1 MSETN
6 IVVVGLGYVGIPVA
20 TAVSEIENFEV
31 FGLDID
37 QEKITGLREKK
48 DFSMTT
54 DYSVVQQADKIIICL
69 PTPVKDDAEPDL
81 SIIQSSLTEV
91 EKNLKAKTDIIIEST
106 INPGVCDEKIIPL
119 LEKNEKK
126 LGRDFTLSHCPE
138 RINPG
143 DNRWNVTNIP
153 RVLGSKD
160 EEVAKRIKRFYE
172 EFIDANVKVVSDVRV
187 AEATKIVENSF
198 RDINIAFVNELAQSF
213 DILGIDI
220 KEVIDAAST
229 KPFGFLPHYPG
240 CGVGGHCIPVDPY
253 YLINDAKVNGFT
265 HDFLRMAREINEYM
279 PEYTVRKVIEGLNSL
294 EKSVKSTKIAVL
306 GLSYKAGVEDMR
318 GSPALKIVKELT
330 EMEGVVEKYDP
341 YVTENSLNDVLKHAE
356 VAVIAT
362 DHEEIKNNQD
372 WKNINL
378 LVDGRNCLDKN
389 QIEKEGILYEGIG
402 R

>member
-143 DNRWNVTNIP
+143 DPKWNVYNIP
-153 RVLGSKD
+153 R
-160 EEVAKRIKRFYE
+160 
-172 EFIDANVKVVSDVRV
+172 
-187 AEATKIVENSF
+187 
-198 RDINIAFVNELAQSF
+198 NI
-213 DILGIDI
+213 
-220 KEVIDAAST
+220 
-229 KPFGFLPHYPG
+229 
-240 CGVGGHCIPVDPY
+240 
-253 YLINDAKVNGFT
+253 
-265 HDFLRMAREINEYM
+265 
-279 PEYTVRKVIEGLNSL
+279 
-294 EKSVKSTKIAVL
+294 
-306 GLSYKAGVEDMR
+306 
-318 GSPALKIVKELT
+318 
-330 EMEGVVEKYDP
+330 
-341 YVTENSLNDVLKHAE
+341 
-356 VAVIAT
+356 
-362 DHEEIKNNQD
+362 
-372 WKNINL
+372 
-378 LVDGRNCLDKN
+378 
-389 QIEKEGILYEGIG
+389 
-402 R
+402 